1 MNFNF
6 SWLLC
11 AVLCL
16 SACGD
21 PSNSKVAVE
30 TQVTDPMEVVVSESQ
45 EANYKTAEVQM
56 GWVVFSQTHPGRI
69 EVNERLVNRIGASLT
84 GRITAVQ
91 VETGDVVSP
100 GQLLAQISSPELTT
114 SQLTYLRA
122 SAALALAERA
132 VERAKQMIQADVISS
147 AEFQKRESEL
157 SIARAE
163 QRAAEDQLRL
173 LGLPSMSIDRLRD
186 QGRIQPEGDVRA
198 KQGGVVVE
206 RKVSAGQVVQ
216 PGDSLFTIADL
227 SSVWAVASLP
237 EQAARYVSKNQTVAI
252 EIPALDTSFKGEI
265 VFISDTVQPET
276 RTVAIRT
283 QLSNP
288 KRDIKPMMLMNMK
301 VDSNGKMVPLIPSS
315 AVVRDNDRDHVFVQ
329 IQPRIFRLTP
339 VDLEPAVEGNRP
351 VLKGLTQG
359 EMVVTEG
366 AFHLNNDRVQR
377 LLTSQPAAPKPG
389 SKPQVAK

>member
-1 MNFNF
+1 
-6 SWLLC
+6 
-11 AVLCL
+11 
-16 SACGD
+16 
-21 PSNSKVAVE
+21 
-30 TQVTDPMEVVVSESQ
+30 
-45 EANYKTAEVQM
+45 
-56 GWVVFSQTHPGRI
+56 
-69 EVNERLVNRIGASLT
+69 
-84 GRITAVQ
+84 
-91 VETGDVVSP
+91 
-100 GQLLAQISSPELTT
+100 LLAQISSPELTT

-122 SAALALAERA
+122 SAALSLAERA
-132 VERAKQMIQADVISS
+132 VDRAKQMIQADVISS

-173 LGLPSMSIDRLRD
+173 LGLPGTSIDRLRD

-216 PGDSLFTIADL
+216 PGDSLFTVADL

-252 EIPALDTSFKGEI
+252 EIPSLDASFKGEI

-301 VDSNGKMVPLIPSS
+301 VESNGKMVPLIPNS

-329 IQPRIFRLTP
+329 TQPRIFRLTP
-339 VDLEPAVEGNRP
+339 VELEPAVEGNRP
-351 VLKGLTQG
+351 VLKGVTQG

-377 LLTSQPAAPKPG
+377 LLTSQPAAPKSG
-389 SKPQVAK
+389 SKPQAAK